1 MRQSNK
7 KRKIKKKEFLDEHF
21 PVLVLSLLHEKEPFF
36 FIKLVQELL

>member
-7 KRKIKKKEFLDEHF
+7 KKENKKKGILRLEHF

-36 FIKLVQELL
+36 LLS